1 MAYSHEHHRRVHAE
15 FLDAIDARREPM
27 NSGRSALAVQ
37 ALIDALLASG
47 RERRPVTVKTG

>member
-47 RERRPVTVKTG
+47 RERRPVTVKKG